1 MVVLIGGRVSELCVR
16 ESGRRADSPS
26 VARWRLAPFHFPSG
40 LDLEGPSLRSHVG
53 VSRSKSASEAGR
65 LHVDIGPNVVGN
77 FLFYNPSDSVFRGYF
92 PHQECSLR

>member
-1 MVVLIGGRVSELCVR
+1 MMVLIGWRVSEPCVR
-16 ESGRRADSPS
+16 ESGRRADPPR

-53 VSRSKSASEAGR
+53 VSRPKSPSEAGR
-65 LHVDIGPNVVGN
+65 LHVDIEPNVVGN
-77 FLFYNPSDSVFRGYF
+77 FLFFNLSDSVFRGYF